1 MMRLLILIYD
11 GLTTL
16 DAIGGYEIL
25 ARLPGMETE
34 FVAARRGIIAADTRC
49 LGLAAFREFS
59 EVTATDILYV
69 PGGPGGFALETDE
82 IFLDTIRRLDKT
94 STWTVG
100 ICNGVGLLAAAGL
113 LKGLKATTNW
123 FYQDRLRA
131 YGTEFVAERYHRDG
145 KYVTGAGVSA
155 SIDAGL
161 FLTSL
166 IAGEQVAKTLQLG
179 IEYYPAPPFPER
191 RPQDVAVEIQD
202 RIRRFESEG
211 GKKQLA
217 QEPAFKDMFQL
228 AHRSE

>member
-1 MMRLLILIYD
+1 MMRLSILIYD

-16 DAIGGYEIL
+16 DAIGGYEVF

-34 FVAARRGIIAADTRC
+34 FVAAHRGIVAADTRC
-49 LGLAAFREFS
+49 LGLVAFREFS

-69 PGGPGGFALETDE
+69 PGGPGGFALEKDE

-131 YGTEFVAERYHRDG
+131 LWDGVCRRALSPRRQVRD
-145 KYVTGAGVSA
+145 
-155 SIDAGL
+155 
-161 FLTSL
+161 
-166 IAGEQVAKTLQLG
+166 
-179 IEYYPAPPFPER
+179 R
-191 RPQDVAVEIQD
+191 R
-202 RIRRFESEG
+202 RRFREHRHRPVSD
-211 GKKQLA
+211 LA
-217 QEPAFKDMFQL
+217 DRGRTGREDA
-228 AHRSE
+228 ATRHRVLSSAAVSRTAAARRGRRNTGSDTSF

>member
-1 MMRLLILIYD
+1 MMRLSILIYD

-34 FVAARRGIIAADTRC
+34 FVASRRGIIAADTRC

-131 YGTEFVAERYHRDG
+131 YGIEF
-145 KYVTGAGVSA
+145 
-155 SIDAGL
+155 
-161 FLTSL
+161 
-166 IAGEQVAKTLQLG
+166 AGEQVAKTLQLG

-211 GKKQLA
+211 GRQQL
-217 QEPAFKDMFQL
+217 
-228 AHRSE
+228 